1 LSATRSI
8 SDRYRVVGPIG
19 SGGMAVVYRAT
30 DDVLERDVAI
40 KVLADNLACD
50 DDFRRRFVGEG
61 RIGGGLAHP
70 HIIAVYDV
78 GEDEG
83 RPFIVMEDAT
93 GGSIHDRLQEGPLS
107 IREATDY
114 ARQCAEAL
122 AFAHAQGVIHRDVKP
137 HNLLLSRTGSLK
149 VADFGIARPLGDPRM
164 TDAGSV
170 LGTAGY
176 LAPEQASGGPGSPAS
191 DVYSL
196 GVCIWE
202 MLTGRPPFEH
212 PLPADVS
219 STTARLLDACLST
232 DPAARPSAA
241 DMAAALGEP
250 SPADAVTQVFPRAT
264 IRGASAERRPRAAA
278 AAVALLALLAF
289 GVTIAATDRGDSPPG
304 AGATTPRTAIRP
316 ARSGSTPQQH
326 AHNLALW
333 IEQNAK

>member
-8 SDRYRVVGPIG
+8 TDRYRVVGPIG

-40 KVLADNLACD
+40 KLLADNLACD
-50 DDFRRRFVGEG
+50 DEFRRRFVREG

-93 GGSIHDRLQEGPLS
+93 GGSIHDRLQREGPLS

-149 VADFGIARPLGDPRM
+149 VADFGIARPLGDARM
-164 TDAGSV
+164 TQTGSV
-170 LGTAGY
+170 LGTARY

-212 PLPADVS
+212 PLPAGVS
-219 STTARLLDACLST
+219 STTARMLDACLAT

-241 DMAAALGEP
+241 DVAAALGEP
-250 SPADAVTQVFPRAT
+250 SQADAVTRVVPPAT
-264 IRGASAERRPRAAA
+264 IQGVSAGRRPRAAA
-278 AAVALLALLAF
+278 AVAALALLAF
-289 GVTIAATDRGDSPPG
+289 GVTIAATGRGDSRPG
-304 AGATTPRTAIRP
+304 TVALLPRR
-316 ARSGSTPQQH
+316 R
-326 AHNLALW
+326 
-333 IEQNAK
+333 